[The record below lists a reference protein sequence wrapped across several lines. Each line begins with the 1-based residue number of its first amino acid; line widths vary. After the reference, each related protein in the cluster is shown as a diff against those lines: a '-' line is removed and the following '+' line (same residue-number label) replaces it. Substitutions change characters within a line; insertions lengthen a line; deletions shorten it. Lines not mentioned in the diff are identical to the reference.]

1 MIIGH
6 TSPFAILESALENK
20 QHHAFLLGGPRGIGK
35 ATLARELAIA
45 ALTKA
50 SSFNK
55 KIVEQ
60 QCTVGA
66 YPNYFYMCQSRD
78 DDGKLKN
85 DITIEQVRTLLN
97 SLKQKAA
104 VAAPRIIIIDSVD
117 NLNRQ
122 AANALLKMLEE
133 PPQDAF
139 FYLICHSIGS
149 VLPTVRSR
157 CLTINFK
164 PLSDTDMAQV
174 IGHEAD
180 TLVLSMAAGSPGN
193 YQKIVAAGGSVT
205 IQAIQKLLMI
215 TNLNDLKSA
224 IQDLLK
230 LSDDT
235 FLGHLLHQF
244 LYARALKEPEIYAH
258 SAQSVEKFMRYTHN
272 THLDGAHRLVAAVL
286 LAQNPNHE
294 QAIYG

>member
-1 MIIGH
+1 MIVGH

-20 QHHAFLLGGPRGIGK
+20 QHHAFLLGGSRGIGK

-60 QCTVGA
+60 QCIAGA
-66 YPNYFYMCQSRD
+66 YPNYFYICQSRD

-104 VAAPRIIIIDSVD
+104 VAGPRIIIIDSVD

-149 VLPTVRSR
+149 VLPSVRSR

-180 TLVLSMAAGSPGN
+180 ALVLSMAAGSPGN
-193 YQKIVAAGGSVT
+193 YQKIVTAGGSAT

-215 TNLNDLKSA
+215 TNLNDLKFA

>member
-1 MIIGH
+1 MIVGH

-20 QHHAFLLGGPRGIGK
+20 QHHAFLLGGSRGIGK

-60 QCTVGA
+60 QCIAGA
-66 YPNYFYMCQSRD
+66 YPNYFYICQSRD

-104 VAAPRIIIIDSVD
+104 VAGPRIIIIDSVD

-180 TLVLSMAAGSPGN
+180 ALVLSMAAGSPGN
-193 YQKIVAAGGSVT
+193 YQKIVTAGGSAT

-215 TNLNDLKSA
+215 TNLNDLKFA